1 MMDPEDLA
9 FHVEQA
15 HRLNRAAVLVA
26 LEVADHALA
35 MADGDPAAATV
46 LAADIL
52 EFVPGFV
59 AAEMDRRRRGEARL
73 TAAQVDRLDARARAR
88 TAEAGL

>member
-1 MMDPEDLA
+1 MT
-9 FHVEQA
+9 VST
-15 HRLNRAAVLVA
+15 AALLVA

-46 LAADIL
+46 LAAEVL
-52 EFVPGFV
+52 AFVPGFV
-59 AAEMDRRRRGEARL
+59 EAEMDRRRRGEARL

-88 TAEAGL
+88 TAEVLA

>member
-1 MMDPEDLA
+1 
-9 FHVEQA
+9 
-15 HRLNRAAVLVA
+15 
-26 LEVADHALA
+26 
-35 MADGDPAAATV
+35 MADGDPAAAV
-46 LAADIL
+46 VVAADIL

-88 TAEAGL
+88 TAEVLA